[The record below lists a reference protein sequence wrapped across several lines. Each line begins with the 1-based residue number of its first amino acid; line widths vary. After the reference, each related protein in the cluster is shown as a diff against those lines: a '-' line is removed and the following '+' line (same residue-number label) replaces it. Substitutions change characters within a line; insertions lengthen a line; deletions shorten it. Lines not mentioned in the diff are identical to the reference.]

1 MNVLLTGATGFV
13 GGHIL
18 RYLTESNVKMSVLG
32 RAIPSAFP
40 KESFFC
46 AAIDN
51 TTNYSLAIKGVD
63 VIVHSA
69 ARAHIMNDL
78 SLDPLE
84 EFRKVNTK
92 GTMNL
97 AKQAAEAGV
106 KRFIF
111 ISSIKVNGEMT
122 SSKTPFTSSDPRLPE
137 DAYGMSKSEAEEALL
152 RLAFSSSMEV
162 VIIRPPLVYGPGVKA
177 NFLSLLKMAALPI
190 PLPFGNIKN
199 NRRSLVSV
207 FNLADLINVCLT
219 HKNAVN
225 KVIMV
230 SDGRD
235 VSTSELFFLLKAAF
249 RKKNLSYSIPEG
261 LFRFIGRVT
270 RRSMLV
276 ERLCGSLCVDI
287 SDTKSSLNWEPPVSV
302 EDGLL
307 KTVDH
312 FCSNK

>member
-18 RYLTESNVKMSVLG
+18 RYLTKNDLKMSVLG
-32 RAIPSAFP
+32 RTVPSGLP

-46 AAIDN
+46 AVIDD
-51 TTNYSLAIKGVD
+51 TANYSSALKNVD

-69 ARAHIMNDL
+69 ARAHIMNDQ

-97 AKQAAEAGV
+97 AKQASEAGV

-111 ISSIKVNGEMT
+111 ISSVKVNGEAT

-137 DAYGMSKSEAEEALL
+137 DAYGRSKSEAEEALL
-152 RLAFSSSMEV
+152 SLAFSSSMEV

-177 NFLSLLKMAALPI
+177 NFLSLLKMAYLPI
-190 PLPFGNIKN
+190 PLPFGNIKKN
-199 NRRSLVSV
+199 KRSFVSV
-207 FNLADLINVCLT
+207 FNLADLVKVCLT
-219 HKNAVN
+219 HKNAAN

-230 SDGRD
+230 SDGKD
-235 VSTSELFFLLKAAF
+235 VSTSELFSLLKAAF
-249 RKKNLSYSIPEG
+249 RKRNLSYPIPEG
-261 LFRFIGRVT
+261 LFWFVGRLSK
-270 RRSMLV
+270 RKMLV

-312 FCSNK
+312 FYSNK